1 MNIFVLDA
9 DPVRAAQ
16 YQHDRH
22 VVKMVL
28 ESAQILCTVAHIYG
42 QTFPGQYKATHP
54 RHPCVI
60 WAGANAT
67 NTRWLCEH
75 ALALAEEYTFR
86 YEREHASE
94 LVIQAAKR
102 ALTGVLPPLPAT
114 PFVQAMPTQYHR
126 DDPVLAY
133 RAYYIGEKIANA
145 RWTRRAVP
153 VWITEKKEGV

>member
-42 QTFPGQYKATHP
+42 RTFPGQYRPTHP

-60 WAGANAT
+60 WTGANAE
-67 NTRWLCEH
+67 NAAWLCEH
-75 ALALAEEYTFR
+75 ALALAEEYSYR
-86 YEREHASE
+86 YTREHAS
-94 LVIQAAKR
+94 LPVIKAAKH
-102 ALTGVLPPLPAT
+102 ALGCIIPPLPAT
-114 PFVQAMPTQYHR
+114 PFVQAMPEQYR
-126 DDPVLAY
+126 QDDAVQAY
-133 RAYYIGEKIANA
+133 RAYYIGEKIINA
-145 RWTRRAVP
+145 RWTRRAQP
-153 VWITEKKEGV
+153 EWSL